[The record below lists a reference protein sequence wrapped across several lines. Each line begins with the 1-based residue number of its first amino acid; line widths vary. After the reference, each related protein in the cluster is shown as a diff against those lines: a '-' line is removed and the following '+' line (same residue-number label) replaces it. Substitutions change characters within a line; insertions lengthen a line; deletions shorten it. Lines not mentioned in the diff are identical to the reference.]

1 LEDDLSPA
9 DRAAVVPVRL
19 DAQDQEAPSPPG
31 ARALVWIARA
41 DEPESDELTAAL
53 AELDLNDPRPV
64 MVLVGGAANLAEP
77 VKAQLLRLFEALTPQ
92 LDALGVTVVDGGTAF
107 GVMATMGQARKGT
120 GARFPLLG
128 IAPRGAV
135 AVDMRLP
142 HSKDDDDQG
151 VSDLSSVDDKTRLDA
166 NHTHFLLVPGD
177 RWGDESPWISA
188 AADHLARG
196 RATLM
201 LVAAGGEITQL
212 DVMHRLRTGGRV
224 LVLAGSGGAADRL
237 ASWSREDRTNP
248 GFDASETERALI
260 EVLDLADAPEQLPQ
274 ILSRAFEP

>member
-1 LEDDLSPA
+1 LEDDLSPP
-9 DRAAVVPVRL
+9 DRDAVVRGRL
-19 DAQDQEAPSPPG
+19 DAQRQETPSPPRT
-31 ARALVWIARA
+31 RALVWIARA
-41 DEPESDELTAAL
+41 YEPEPDELTTAL
-53 AELDLNDPRPV
+53 AGLDLNDPRPV

-77 VKAQLLRLFEALTPQ
+77 VRARLLRLFEGLTPH

-107 GVMATMGQARKGT
+107 GVMATMGQARKDS

-128 IAPRGAV
+128 IAPQGAV
-135 AVDMRLP
+135 AIDIRLP
-142 HSKDDDDQG
+142 HMKDADDQG
-151 VSDLSSVDDKTRLDA
+151 FSDLASVDHKARLEP

-237 ASWSREDRTNP
+237 AGWSREDRTNP
-248 GFDASETERALI
+248 GFEAGEAERALI
-260 EVLDLADAPEQLPQ
+260 EVLDLADAAAQLPR
-274 ILSRAFEP
+274 ILAKAFEP